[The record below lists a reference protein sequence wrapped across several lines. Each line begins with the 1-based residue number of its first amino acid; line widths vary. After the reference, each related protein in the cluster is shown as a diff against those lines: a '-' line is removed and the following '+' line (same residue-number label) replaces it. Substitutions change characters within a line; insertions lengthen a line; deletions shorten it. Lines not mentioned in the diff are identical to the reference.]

1 MKLTFED
8 ESKENRAS
16 FVMGRCFN
24 KCFSGGGLSG
34 DETKELVKAFEDCLE
49 VKRKRECS
57 NINEYR
63 RIEIDS
69 LCRRFCIDLLS
80 SVDNKLF

>member
-1 MKLTFED
+1 MNLIFDD
-8 ESKENRAS
+8 ELKGNRSAWVIS
-16 FVMGRCFN
+16 CAFA

-34 DETKELVKAFEDCLE
+34 DETKELFKAFGDYLE

-69 LCRRFCIDLLS
+69 LYRRFCIDLLS
-80 SVDNKLF
+80 PVDNKLF